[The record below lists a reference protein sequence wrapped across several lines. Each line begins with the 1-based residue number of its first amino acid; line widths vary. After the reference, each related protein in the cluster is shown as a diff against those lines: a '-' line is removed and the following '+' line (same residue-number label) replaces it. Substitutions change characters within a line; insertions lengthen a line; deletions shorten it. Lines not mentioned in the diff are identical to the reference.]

1 MHVREN
7 ATEAGEEDEDNYD
20 DFGGDTDGAFF
31 NVFRE
36 NSNNEEENCGNHHD
50 VRGGEARFAGAVRA
64 GVPDEEFVENDVS
77 DSHEGERQR
86 YPEELL
92 VNLLDRFT
100 LNPLVEAEAS

>member
-1 MHVREN
+1 MHIRED
-7 ATEAGEEDEDNYD
+7 AAEAGEEDKDNHG
-20 DFGGDTDGAFF
+20 DFGGDADGAFF
-31 NVFRE
+31 DIFRE
-36 NSNNEEENCGNHHD
+36 NSDDDKENGSDHHD
-50 VRGGEARFAGAVRA
+50 VRRREGGFTRAVRA

-92 VNLLDRFT
+92 VNFLDSFT